1 MDLQRNILIVALLVV
16 SWLLF
21 VSWQNEYGQNATSN
35 QAATQPAANTS
46 AGTQTPA
53 ITSAAESGDLADV
66 PAVPVVPAVPEVA
79 IPQASR
85 VVSVRTDVLNLEI
98 DLYGGDITRLTLPKY
113 PQALNTP
120 DSYVQL
126 MTTGATTY
134 LAQSGLVVTQGPAI
148 DAGTTRAS
156 YTTRTNHFALD
167 DGKDTLEVVLSLPEQ
182 NGIAIEKVYRFRRG
196 DYLVDVFWR
205 VRNGSTEPWA
215 GLMFG
220 QLKRDGSGDPS
231 HPGGGGFF
239 STSPTYL
246 GAAYYSNE
254 AVYNKAKLTDIEE
267 APVKLEAKGGWIAFI
282 QHYFIGAWI
291 PPQDQINNFTTRY
304 RKEDRTYLFGFTS
317 PQVTVAPGTTQEIG
331 AGFYAGPKIQDHL
344 KKISKGLDLT
354 VDYGWFWFISQPLL
368 WLLTHIEQIFGNWGV
383 AIILLTVL
391 VKALFFY
398 PSHISYRSMAHMRR
412 VTPELTRIRD
422 EYKNDRQ
429 KQSQEMLA
437 LYRKEKINPLGGC
450 LPILIQMPVFIALY
464 WVLMESVELRQA
476 PFMFW
481 IHDLS
486 AMDPYFV
493 LPILMGVSMWYQ
505 TRLNPAPPDP
515 MQAKMMQW
523 LPWIF
528 TVFFLF
534 FASGLVLYWLV
545 NNILSIAQQWFITKK
560 VEKEHAKA

>member
-21 VSWQNEYGQNATSN
+21 VSWQNEYGQNATIN
-35 QAATQPAANTS
+35 QAATPPAGNTQ
-46 AGTQTPA
+46 AGTQTPV
-53 ITSAAESGDLADV
+53 ITSTTESGDLADV
-66 PAVPVVPAVPEVA
+66 PAIPVVPAVPEA
-79 IPQASR
+79 LTPQTSR

-120 DSYVQL
+120 DSHVQL

-134 LAQSGLVVTQGPAI
+134 LAQSGLVVTQGPTI
-148 DAGTTRAS
+148 DAGTTRAN

-205 VRNGSTEPWA
+205 VHNGSTELWT

-254 AVYNKAKLTDIEE
+254 AVYNKAQLSDIEE

-317 PQVTVAPGTTQEIG
+317 PQVTVAPGTMQEIG

-476 PFMFW
+476 PFVFW
-481 IHDLS
+481 IKDLS

-493 LPILMGVSMWYQ
+493 LPILMGISMWYQ
-505 TRLNPAPPDP
+505 TKLNPAPPDP

-528 TVFFLF
+528 TLFFLF